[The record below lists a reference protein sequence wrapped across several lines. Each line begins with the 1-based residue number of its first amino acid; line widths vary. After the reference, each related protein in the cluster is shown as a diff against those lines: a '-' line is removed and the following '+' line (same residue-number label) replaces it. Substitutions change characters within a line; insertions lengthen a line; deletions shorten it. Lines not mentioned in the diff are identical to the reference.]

1 MDTTTNCIGSVHE
14 AVDDVKGS
22 QDLTTS
28 QTTSTV
34 TVTSSVARMIA
45 NRISSITNQ
54 TNHDASE
61 DVHSMHDSLSA
72 EILGVAVDV
81 EEAKV

>member
-1 MDTTTNCIGSVHE
+1 
-14 AVDDVKGS
+14 
-22 QDLTTS
+22 
-28 QTTSTV
+28 
-34 TVTSSVARMIA
+34 MIA